1 MCVNG
6 QLDVLAFGA
15 GFGTKVALTSQREW
29 NHDTVTFPA
38 NCCPGNRS
46 ITCDSVRKRGDS
58 AMKRYSIAKQGRVDA
73 ASNEDS
79 SVRAEAAMT
88 NNSEEPPVVSL
99 REKIRQKKME
109 VERSVLIQA
118 LRKTGGNKAEAARL
132 LQINYSTLH
141 LKIKRYGIRTIP

>member
-1 MCVNG
+1 
-6 QLDVLAFGA
+6 
-15 GFGTKVALTSQREW
+15 
-29 NHDTVTFPA
+29 
-38 NCCPGNRS
+38 
-46 ITCDSVRKRGDS
+46 
-58 AMKRYSIAKQGRVDA
+58 MKKYSIAKQGLVDA

-79 SVRAEAAMT
+79 PVRAEAAMA